1 MLVDETI
8 SRAYIICDP
17 MDKVQIRNS
26 FKNTT
31 LISEIER
38 KHIDDAMS
46 DEYWVKAMQ
55 EELAMYQKNDVWKLV
70 ELPKEKFV
78 DEVKW
83 VFRNKFDE
91 TCKVGRNKVKVVAK
105 G

>member
-1 MLVDETI
+1 
-8 SRAYIICDP
+8 